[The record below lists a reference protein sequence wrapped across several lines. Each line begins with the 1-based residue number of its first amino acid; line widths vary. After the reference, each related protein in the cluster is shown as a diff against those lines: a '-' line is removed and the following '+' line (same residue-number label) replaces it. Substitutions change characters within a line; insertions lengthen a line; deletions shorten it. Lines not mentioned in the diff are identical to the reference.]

1 MVVDTSAIVAILAD
15 EPDGE
20 TYARA
25 IAEADSA
32 TMSVASYLELM
43 IVALSRD
50 LAGRAEVESLVADAA
65 IELVAVTLEHA
76 QLAATAFEQYGRGRH
91 PAKLNYGD
99 CFAYALAKQRRE
111 PLLFKGDDFPLTDL
125 VPAL

>member
-20 TYARA
+20 TYARP
-25 IAEADSA
+25 IPEADSA
-32 TMSVASYLELM
+32 TISVASYLELM

-50 LAGRAEVESLVADAA
+50 LAGRTEVEELVADAT

-91 PAKLNYGD
+91 PAKLNYSD

-111 PLLFKGDDFPLTDL
+111 PLLFKGDDFALTDL

>member
-20 TYARA
+20 AYARA

-50 LAGRAEVESLVADAA
+50 LAGRTEVEELVADAA

-76 QLAATAFEQYGRGRH
+76 RLAATAFEQYGRGRH

-111 PLLFKGDDFPLTDL
+111 PLLFKGDDFALTDL

>member
-76 QLAATAFEQYGRGRH
+76 QLAATTFEQYGRGRH
-91 PAKLNYGD
+91 PAKLNYSD

-111 PLLFKGDDFPLTDL
+111 PLLFKGDDFALTDL